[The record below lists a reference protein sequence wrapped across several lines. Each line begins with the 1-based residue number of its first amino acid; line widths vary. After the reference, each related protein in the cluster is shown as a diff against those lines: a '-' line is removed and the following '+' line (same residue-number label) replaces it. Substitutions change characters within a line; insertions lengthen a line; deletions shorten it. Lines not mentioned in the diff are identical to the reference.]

1 METHKKWFNRVLDDD
16 TTEFMVLE
24 YGSDIIGQLRFDF
37 DEKYPVI
44 SISLNKKY
52 RGLGLSKY
60 LLNKGINYI
69 EENYNQNTLIAD
81 IKKSNA
87 RSISFFEAMGF
98 KKECE
103 IRNGSALRF
112 IYRG

>member
-1 METHKKWFNRVLDDD
+1 MDDD

-24 YGSDIIGQLRFDF
+24 YDSDIIGQLRFDF

-44 SISLNKKY
+44 SISINKKY

-60 LLNKGINYI
+60 LLNNGINYI
-69 EENYNQNTLIAD
+69 KENYNQNTLIAD

-98 KKECE
+98 KKEYE
-103 IRNGSALRF
+103 RAGVRAR
-112 IYRG
+112 RTVERR

>member
-1 METHKKWFNRVLDDD
+1 METHKKWFNRVLDDN

-24 YGSDIIGQLRFDF
+24 YDSDIIGQLRFDF

-69 EENYNQNTLIAD
+69 KENYNQNTLIAD
-81 IKKSNA
+81 IKKKQCKVN
-87 RSISFFEAMGF
+87 
-98 KKECE
+98 
-103 IRNGSALRF
+103 F
-112 IYRG
+112 IF